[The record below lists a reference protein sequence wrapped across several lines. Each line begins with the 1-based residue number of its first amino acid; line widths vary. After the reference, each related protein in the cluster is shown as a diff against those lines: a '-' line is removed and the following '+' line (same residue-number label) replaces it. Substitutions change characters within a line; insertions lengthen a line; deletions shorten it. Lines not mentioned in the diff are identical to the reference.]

1 MSLFKEISVVKIV
14 KELSPNH
21 LEMRIFSFAS
31 TGQSPFIMCT
41 GEQPKGEDALVPWSR
56 VSLHGQQHCWK
67 SGKEGRGQ
75 GLRPPKSP
83 S

>member
-1 MSLFKEISVVKIV
+1 MSLFKEISVAKIV

-41 GEQPKGEDALVPWSR
+41 GDQPKGEDAPVPWLGKLVCTGSSTAGR
-56 VSLHGQQHCWK
+56 VGRK
-67 SGKEGRGQ
+67 VGGKV
-75 GLRPPKSP
+75 
-83 S
+83 